1 MFEAEK
7 KNLLLA
13 LSFRKCRLIKKLK
26 LEDYSMNYTNTVNQK
41 KKSNINQADTD
52 IKLYFKN
59 IYKNY

>member
-26 LEDYSMNYTNTVNQK
+26 LKDYSMNYTNTVNQK
-41 KKSNINQADTD
+41 KSNINPADTD
-52 IKLYFKN
+52 IK
-59 IYKNY
+59 